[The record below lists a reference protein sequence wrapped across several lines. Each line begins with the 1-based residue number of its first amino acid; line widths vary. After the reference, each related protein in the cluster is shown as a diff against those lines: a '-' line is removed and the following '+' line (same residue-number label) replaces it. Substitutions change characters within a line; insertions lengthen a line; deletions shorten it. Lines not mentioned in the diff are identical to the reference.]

1 MFKIFQLLQR
11 FISHLGTYQSINPTF
26 EVNLSTSLIITVST
40 YKIFEWRGCIISI
53 LYSGI
58 SMCIQVTR
66 LHMGGGRE
74 GTTIYLFFG
83 RWGFMKIEQAQAPPT
98 SNAPHMM

>member
-1 MFKIFQLLQR
+1 MFKIFSVASKVHIPFRYLS
-11 FISHLGTYQSINPTF
+11 INQSINPTF
-26 EVNLSTSLIITVST
+26 EVNFSTSLIITVST
-40 YKIFEWRGCIISI
+40 YKIFELGECIISI

-66 LHMGGGRE
+66 LHMGGGKE

-83 RWGFMKIEQAQAPPT
+83 RWGFMKISSST
-98 SNAPHMM
+98 HI